1 MQHLWGTFEVYVM
14 AENDLTLPAR
24 SLISGK
30 AGMGLK
36 RVNFVVMLIAQKE
49 RDFLALFAVCEGEF
63 IAKGVV

>member
-1 MQHLWGTFEVYVM
+1 M
-14 AENDLTLPAR
+14 A
-24 SLISGK
+24 
-30 AGMGLK
+30 LK